1 MSTPRLAH
9 VVVDE
14 LTVNSLLGTSV
25 AQSWDAAEYDPD
37 DIDDAEI
44 AWYEAVEVQD
54 EDTNA
59 HRTVVVSNGTV
70 VALWDEE
77 TERTYERHEYDEY
90 EEGNSTET
98 DEDYTLNPG
107 ALDSYYFRRL
117 FESRDIANGPSVQ
130 YWYPCAGLDRDPIR
144 AAALIRHTP
153 AVVVRVCRNWGLALT
168 GGGTNQDW
176 GLAAAYIA
184 VGELPPLDLA
194 KDLPSI
200 GSRGASDDD
209 KVIVAACL
217 RSLRSAAAWFTS
229 SASQLEER
237 AADWTRHN
245 RTGAER

>member
-1 MSTPRLAH
+1 MRTPRLAH

-25 AQSWDAAEYDPD
+25 AQSWSDNE
-37 DIDDAEI
+37 DIDDLDDALF

-59 HRTVVVSNGTV
+59 VRTVVVANGTV
-70 VALWDEE
+70 VALWAD
-77 TERTYERHEYDEY
+77 ERTYGANEY
-90 EEGNSTET
+90 EEYEENNSTET
-98 DEDYTLNPG
+98 DEEYALNPG

-117 FESRDIANGPSVQ
+117 FETGDDIANGPSVQ

-153 AVVVRVCRNWGLALT
+153 AVVVRVGRNWGLALT
-168 GGGTNQDW
+168 GGGVNQDW
-176 GLAAAYIA
+176 GLAEAYIML
-184 VGELPPLDLA
+184 GELPPLDLA

-237 AADWTRHN
+237 AADWASHHAGREH
-245 RTGAER
+245 